1 MSVWSLAVAV
11 AILVPSQ
18 SAVTTAATDAAL
30 TARIE
35 TTFLFNEHLS
45 PFNINTT
52 TNDGVVT
59 LSGGVRNHI
68 QKDLAGE
75 LSASFE
81 GVREV
86 RNNITV
92 VPSTKDSAPKRNW
105 RTKVSDKSVSASVRS
120 RLLYHK
126 QFKWLKLG
134 VRTEN
139 GTTILT
145 GVVDNAFQ
153 RQEIER
159 ITFETRGVKS
169 VVNQLTIREKGNI
182 SSFRDV
188 GEQVSDEFVE
198 KRVESR
204 IVLNRHLSSRRVD
217 VEIDDGVC
225 ILTGTVESEP
235 EKQLA
240 ESIAVNTQGVSSV
253 RNEIVVRNDITLEN
267 KLFEPLEPTDGT
279 ESSAPSVLSGPRG
292 AVTSTPLTP

>member
-75 LSASFE
+75 LAASFE

-92 VPSTKDSAPKRNW
+92 VPDTKDSVPKRNW
-105 RTKVSDKSVSASVRS
+105 RTKMADKSVSASVRS

-169 VVNQLTIREKGNI
+169 VVNQLTIRDKDDV

-204 IVLNRHLSSRRVD
+204 IILNRHLSSRRVD

-253 RNEIVVRNDITLEN
+253 RNEIVVRNGITLEN
-267 KLFEPLEPTDGT
+267 KQFEALEPSDT
-279 ESSAPSVLSGPRG
+279 EANRAPAVLSGPRG
-292 AVTSTPLTP
+292 TVTSTPLTP